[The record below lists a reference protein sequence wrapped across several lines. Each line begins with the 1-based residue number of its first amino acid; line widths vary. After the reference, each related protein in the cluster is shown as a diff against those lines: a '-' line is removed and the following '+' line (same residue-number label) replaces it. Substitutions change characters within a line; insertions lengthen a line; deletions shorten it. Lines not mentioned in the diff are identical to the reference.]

1 MTANSNETQLQN
13 VVKPAYIYTISSVQ
27 EYDHKEIKKMPTIEE
42 RIITVKKQIEQLERK
57 KRIEDRNNREAQE
70 KIRKKQYYLIGEL
83 VAKYFPEVLSPIEKQ
98 TEEDDFS
105 FKLLESFLSVLSE
118 DAELLS
124 QLEQRA
130 KNNAQDEDECVS
142 GHEEK

>member
-1 MTANSNETQLQN
+1 M
-13 VVKPAYIYTISSVQ
+13 
-27 EYDHKEIKKMPTIEE
+27 
-42 RIITVKKQIEQLERK
+42 KKQIEQLERK